1 VLTSCYMNKHRW
13 LNVCGS
19 NTTLDSCLTRH
30 RRKHDRRGCARR
42 IRGGRA
48 VRRRLRRS
56 IGERGGDGWGA
67 AEGRGRG
74 WRRVEPRRGVGWQ
87 QRLWRAESASASAGG
102 VGVEGRGGG
111 VGGGVLAAVDA
122 VAAVVAAVVRTV
134 GIGIGIGIGG

>member
-1 VLTSCYMNKHRW
+1 MYVTASGTHRHPP
-13 LNVCGS
+13 
-19 NTTLDSCLTRH
+19 TTLDESSHKTQTKTRQ
-30 RRKHDRRGCARR
+30 RGGCARR

-56 IGERGGDGWGA
+56 IGESGGEGWRA

-74 WRRVEPRRGVGWQ
+74 RRRVEPWRGVGWQ

-111 VGGGVLAAVDA
+111 VGGGVLAAVAA
-122 VAAVVAAVVRTV
+122 VAAVVDDVVRTV
-134 GIGIGIGIGG
+134 GIGVGIGIGG